1 MAGSSKPGRMWNP
14 GWSNSSRPAGPG
26 WRRADCPWHCPQN
39 RDVLARAGVV
49 EIHGRL
55 DDALIGSL
63 SRGHGEHMI
72 PRRAV
77 AHFAVDSALCKFEVV
92 PRKRIGLDAAQLA
105 GMARRATGLIIRR
118 RRDLIEARYHGAR
131 RTRRIDYLPI
141 VDPPSLDRAV
151 LNRKY
156 VDVARRQPS
165 RIGLLPLRP
174 DGVIHRVGLP

>member
-1 MAGSSKPGRMWNP
+1 
-14 GWSNSSRPAGPG
+14 
-26 WRRADCPWHCPQN
+26 
-39 RDVLARAGVV
+39 
-49 EIHGRL
+49 
-55 DDALIGSL
+55 
-63 SRGHGEHMI
+63 
-72 PRRAV
+72 
-77 AHFAVDSALCKFEVV
+77 
-92 PRKRIGLDAAQLA
+92 
-105 GMARRATGLIIRR
+105 MARRAIGLIIRR

-156 VDVARRQPS
+156 VDVARRQPR